1 MTLLKVNVSSLIYLV
16 YDEYEYRSGTNFWLH
31 LVMIQVSVS
40 QSVICYQRMRKDFL
54 GTRHNAELTHLR
66 YKMPKAIASFENTFN
81 LMVF

>member
-1 MTLLKVNVSSLIYLV
+1 
-16 YDEYEYRSGTNFWLH
+16 
-31 LVMIQVSVS
+31 MIQVSVS

-66 YKMPKAIASFENTFN
+66 YKMPKAIASSENTFN